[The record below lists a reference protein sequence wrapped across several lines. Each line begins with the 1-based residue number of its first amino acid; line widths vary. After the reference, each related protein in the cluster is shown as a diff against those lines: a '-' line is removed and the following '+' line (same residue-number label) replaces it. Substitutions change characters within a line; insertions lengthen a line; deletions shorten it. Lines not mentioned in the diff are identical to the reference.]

1 MLALPLV
8 ATALSGVA
16 LRPALNVRAAP
27 PRANARFPV
36 PALPPPLAER
46 AAMLRQAVTTKTQH
60 WPSSAKDG
68 FTLTKRR
75 VVPIVLGSFIA
86 SLVIVLALPS
96 RVLAKVLLGV
106 WHLALPAKALA
117 GLVKVPLIP
126 INFALQISSCIAMA
140 APFWMIKAIC
150 LLTASPLIVA
160 KRFFGVTKDQAV
172 YNILAAVPRR
182 VQRIQSA
189 IGASVQNTQQVVA
202 GMSIATF
209 AWILA
214 PFNEEIVYRGLMQGG
229 LRRLAKNKAVQ
240 GSGKNKRRAV
250 FLLVALSFGASHIE
264 NLKPLVQAI
273 AQCPPGEVNAIVLR
287 NIGSVGFKVVVFSI
301 LLQFVTTSCAS
312 YLVFSP
318 VCLRSGLVASM
329 AAHVTWNVLAP
340 IVTILFTATILMPL
354 AQVFPQLAS
363 LISQLAVVTSYFAA
377 KVAAPALAKMAA

>member
-1 MLALPLV
+1 
-8 ATALSGVA
+8 
-16 LRPALNVRAAP
+16 
-27 PRANARFPV
+27 
-36 PALPPPLAER
+36 
-46 AAMLRQAVTTKTQH
+46 
-60 WPSSAKDG
+60 
-68 FTLTKRR
+68 
-75 VVPIVLGSFIA
+75 
-86 SLVIVLALPS
+86 
-96 RVLAKVLLGV
+96 
-106 WHLALPAKALA
+106 
-117 GLVKVPLIP
+117 
-126 INFALQISSCIAMA
+126 MA

-150 LLTASPLIVA
+150 LLTASPLLVA

-172 YNILAAVPRR
+172 YNLLAAVPRR
-182 VQRIQSA
+182 VQRLQSA
-189 IGASVQNTQQVVA
+189 SGASVQQVVA
-202 GMSIATF
+202 GMAIITK
-209 AWILA
+209 AWIIA

-250 FLLVALSFGASHIE
+250 FLLVALIFGASHIG
-264 NLKPLVQAI
+264 NLKPLVPVI

-318 VCLRSGLVASM
+318 VCLRSGLVASI
-329 AAHVTWNVLAP
+329 AAHVPWNVLSP
-340 IVTILFTATILMPL
+340 IVVNLFTGTILLPL